1 MPSKVETLGS
11 EVVVSVWRVL
21 LEAEKLGVQDIRVG
35 EGQFPR
41 TSALKIPFSLKAQV
55 FS

>member
-1 MPSKVETLGS
+1 MPSKVEALGS
-11 EVVVSVWRVL
+11 EVVVPVWRVL
-21 LEAEKLGVQDIRVG
+21 LEAEKLGVQDTWLG